1 MECNVAVRKLL
12 VWHAGVSWT
21 SVAGT
26 DRHMAT
32 ELSRYADVL
41 WVDPP
46 VSLITP
52 SRFIGDRSRHPWP
65 VLRELMPGMVRLT
78 PKATPF
84 HSRAPI
90 RAITWALVRWQ
101 ARWALRQI
109 GRQPYAVIASNFD
122 AVMHGYEKHVTKVL
136 YGTDDFVAGAS
147 LMGLD
152 PDRVVQE
159 ERESLKRSDVAI
171 VVSENLAERWQKHG
185 FEGPIEVVP
194 NGVNCAVYRECSSNR
209 GTAVDVD
216 LPRPIVGLIGQLSN
230 RIDIEILLAISRGPC
245 SLLLVGPLDPDW
257 ESIRFAELVSR
268 PNVRWVGS
276 VPFEELPRYLKSVDV
291 GITPYADTAFNRA
304 SFPLK
309 TLEYLAA
316 GKPVVSTDLPAVR
329 WLATDLIKV
338 AGTAEFGGVVHSI
351 SAVDQ
356 TLEVVERRQAFA
368 ERHSWTAR
376 AAQFAKLIGLAE
388 PEDGCE

>member
-1 MECNVAVRKLL
+1 MECSVAPRKLL

-32 ELSRYADVL
+32 LLSRYADIL

-46 VSLITP
+46 ISLITP

-65 VLRELMPGMVRLT
+65 VLQELNPGMIRLT

-90 RAITWALVRWQ
+90 RWITWGLVRGQ
-101 ARWALRQI
+101 ARWALRKI
-109 GRQPYAVIASNFD
+109 GRQPHAVIASNFD
-122 AVMHGYEKHVTKVL
+122 AVMHGYERHVTRVL
-136 YGTDDFVAGAS
+136 YGTDDFVAGAA
-147 LMGLD
+147 LMGLE
-152 PDRVVQE
+152 PDRIAQE
-159 ERESLKRSDVAI
+159 ERDCLNRADVAI
-171 VVSENLAERWQKHG
+171 VVSEELAQRWRLLG
-185 FEGPIEVVP
+185 FEGPIGVVP
-194 NGVNCAVYRECSSNR
+194 NGVNCAAYRECSSRR

-216 LPRPIVGLIGQLSN
+216 LPRPIVGLIGQLSS
-230 RIDIEILLAISRGPC
+230 RIDIELLFSISRRPC
-245 SLLLVGPLDPDW
+245 SLLLVGPLDPNW
-257 ESIRFAELVSR
+257 ETLRFAELVSR
-268 PNVRWVGS
+268 PNVRWVGP
-276 VPFEELPRYLKSVDV
+276 VPFEELPGYLESVDV

-329 WLATDLIKV
+329 WLATDLVKV
-338 AGTAEFGGVVHSI
+338 AGPAEFGEVVQSI
-351 SAVDQ
+351 SAEAQ

-388 PEDGCE
+388 PEDG